1 MNAIDD
7 VLWSNNGL
15 LDYDRVLELQRKAVS
30 LVDSGAAGEFYFFLE
45 HYPVYTAG
53 IHFRESVYDPS
64 VRVLKIQ
71 RGGGITFHG
80 PGQLVVY
87 PVVSLSRR
95 AITIRDLIELMH
107 DSVIETLTH
116 YGIQAESR
124 LNSETGVWVGNSK
137 ISSTGF
143 YIKGSTTMH
152 GFALNVNT
160 DLSYFRKINP
170 CGYDPEIMTSMEKEL
185 HSTVRMEEIRELLW
199 KNIRV
204 KMKIDQFRE
213 IGGTDYF
220 MESEISGRS
229 SGTAP

>member
-1 MNAIDD
+1 METVKD
-7 VLWSNNGL
+7 VVLAENGL
-15 LDYDRVLELQRKAVS
+15 LDYEKALEMQERSLS
-30 LVDSGAAGEFYFFLE
+30 LVDSGTVGEFYHFLE

-53 IHFRESVYDPS
+53 LHFKDSVYDHS
-64 VRVLKIQ
+64 IRVVKIR

-95 AITIRDLIELMH
+95 GINIRDLIELMH
-107 DSVIETLTH
+107 NSVMDTLLH
-116 YGIQAESR
+116 YGINGESR
-124 LNSETGVWVGNSK
+124 LNRETGVWVGNSK

-143 YIKGSTTMH
+143 YIRGSTTMH

-170 CGYDPEIMTSMEKEL
+170 CGYDPEIMTSVEKEIGF
-185 HSTVRMEEIRELLW
+185 SVDMNEIKALLW
-199 KNIRV
+199 ENIRK

-213 IGGTDYF
+213 INGTDLLH
-220 MESEISGRS
+220 SGRISGIS